1 MSAAELFTQAAYLA
15 ASILFILGLRSLTRT
30 EEARR
35 GMNYAALG
43 MLLAIAGTLVQQ
55 EIVRYDWILAGL
67 VAGTVLGYP
76 MGMWVPMTA
85 MP

>member
-1 MSAAELFTQAAYLA
+1 MARDLFVQAAYIV
-15 ASILFILGLRSLTRT
+15 SSVLFILGLRSLTRT

-43 MLLAIAGTLVQQ
+43 MLVAIVGTLVQQ
-55 EIVRYDWILAGL
+55 SIVRYDWIIAGL
-67 VAGTVLGYP
+67 IVGTVIGYP
-76 MGMWVPMTA
+76 MGMKVPMTA